1 MDRNRYTT
9 VIPAARALAARL
21 GLDCAWVGY
30 IAMLWLQSTLL
41 FAQVGAGYRLSAKA
55 VVLHLALIGLIA
67 VLQATFW
74 NTLPGKG
81 ALHRWGR
88 PIVAGT
94 IQLVLLLLYLA
105 NFGSLVTISSRFN
118 ASLVAVYLSD
128 PLPLVAASG
137 FHPALAGAALVLLA
151 LMCVGTNIFL
161 VRRWAS
167 DNTTTPLS
175 LAFATLGV
183 AAYVLLIPQMDKAE
197 FLHRLEGA

>member
-21 GLDCAWVGY
+21 GLDCAWVAY

-81 ALHRWGR
+81 VLHRWGR

-94 IQLVLLLLYLA
+94 IQLVLLLLLTQIHKLHLNLTQYMKH
-105 NFGSLVTISSRFN
+105 SLQLEIVLNAAQNSHNHKSRPAVKN
-118 ASLVAVYLSD
+118 AYFLEQYEI
-128 PLPLVAASG
+128 PPQN
-137 FHPALAGAALVLLA
+137 HP
-151 LMCVGTNIFL
+151 TNDHF
-161 VRRWAS
+161 
-167 DNTTTPLS
+167 
-175 LAFATLGV
+175 
-183 AAYVLLIPQMDKAE
+183 
-197 FLHRLEGA
+197 